1 MPRPAFY
8 NPVTFT
14 AGRLDING
22 HVHGQ
27 RWTVLFQCGHV
38 HGWPSAVKI
47 LYGYG
52 RSVIM
57 LGIRVSIEM
66 VHERYGRTSV
76 KEQIQLT
83 NASEKEN
90 RFKKREQIQSWLD
103 PSSIFTMSF

>member
-1 MPRPAFY
+1 MAANYCESVMPRPAFN

-27 RWTVLFQCGHV
+27 RWTVSFQYV
-38 HGWPSAVKI
+38 RPSAIKN

-66 VHERYGRTSV
+66 VQERYGRTSV
-76 KEQIQLT
+76 KVQIQLT
-83 NASEKEN
+83 KASEKEN
-90 RFKKREQIQSWLD
+90 RFNPGWIHP
-103 PSSIFTMSF
+103 PSSQ